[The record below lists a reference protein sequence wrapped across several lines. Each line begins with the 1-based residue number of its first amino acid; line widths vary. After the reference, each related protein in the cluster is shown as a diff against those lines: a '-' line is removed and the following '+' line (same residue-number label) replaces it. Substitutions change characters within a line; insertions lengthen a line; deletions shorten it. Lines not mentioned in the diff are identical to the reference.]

1 MTSSN
6 LISPASSKWLMLMIS
21 ENKVPCN
28 FRVNMKISGFGRKLF
43 LTNCT
48 VFITTATVH
57 TKYQM
62 RWLMHISLPTS
73 GKASPHKAKI
83 SPFLKHL
90 AYFFVSWFHFLLRG
104 VFWFFVFLCCFGFFW
119 CVFFCFV
126 LFFRLR
132 VLFFNVENI

>member
-1 MTSSN
+1 MTLL
-6 LISPASSKWLMLMIS
+6 LILMLTIS

-28 FRVNMKISGFGRKLF
+28 FRVDMKISGFGRKLF
-43 LTNCT
+43 LMNSTA
-48 VFITTATVH
+48 FITTATVH

-90 AYFFVSWFHFLLRG
+90 AYFFVSWFHFLFSA
-104 VFWFFVFLCCFGFFW
+104 VFWFFVFLFWVFLVRVFLFCLVFQASCPFFLMLKIFKAGVW
-119 CVFFCFV
+119 Q
-126 LFFRLR
+126 
-132 VLFFNVENI
+132 